1 MLDLKEV
8 PGGVLL
14 KVRLQPRA
22 SKNEVCGLHGDALK
36 VRLTAP
42 PVEGEANRAC
52 VQFVAELVGVPRG
65 QVEITSGH
73 KSRDKTL
80 KISGTDKE
88 TVGERLKRH
97 L

>member
-22 SKNEVCGLHGDALK
+22 SKNEVSGLHGDALK

-42 PVEGEANRAC
+42 PVEGEANQAC
-52 VQFVAELVGVPRG
+52 IEFIAGLVGVARG
-65 QVEITSGH
+65 QVEIASGH

-80 KISGTDKE
+80 KISGVDRT
-88 TVGERLKRH
+88 TVHERLKRH

>member
-1 MLDLKEV
+1 MIDLKEV

-14 KVRLQPRA
+14 KVRIQPRA
-22 SKNEVCGLHGDALK
+22 SKNEVSGLHGDALK
-36 VRLTAP
+36 LRLTAP

-52 VQFVAELVGVPRG
+52 VEFVAELVGVSRG
-65 QVEITSGH
+65 QVEIVSGH

-80 KISGTDKE
+80 MISGTDRA
-88 TVGERLKRH
+88 TVHERLKGH